1 MRTLTLINNNVPEV
15 IATFSTPF
23 AYSKTK
29 AGYVVVGGI
38 ERLIGTGGWRWKAEF
53 LHIDLGS
60 VGGASF
66 SGVTINSAKFT
77 DEILRVGLN
86 YRFGNP

>member
-1 MRTLTLINNNVPEV
+1 MV
-15 IATFSTPF
+15 
-23 AYSKTK
+23 
-29 AGYVVVGGI
+29 GGGI
-38 ERLIGTGGWRWKAEF
+38 EGLIGTGGWRWKAEF

-66 SGVTINSAKFT
+66 GGVTINGGKFT

-86 YRFGNP
+86 FRFGAP